1 MTYQET
7 LDFMFSQLPMYHRIG
22 AAAYKADI
30 QPTIDMMEA
39 LGNPERKFK
48 SIHVA
53 GTNGKGSVSHFLASI
68 LQEAGYKV
76 GLYTSPHLVDFR
88 ERIRINGEMIPEQEV
103 VDFITHHPSLITEK
117 HLSFFEMTVGL
128 AFDYFAREMVDIAV
142 IEVGMGGRLDST
154 NVMPPAPPLNQ
165 GRCPQDGGVI
175 LSVITNIGLD
185 HTQFLGDTL
194 EKIAFEKAGIIK
206 PGVHVVIGETQPET
220 KPVFERVAAER
231 HAPITFADQH
241 WHVRTSAGNRDES
254 RLLFDVERR
263 HPAGN
268 TSEPPQPQWRCGLVS
283 QLAGSYQ
290 LKNLA
295 TVFEAVR
302 QLPLPLNG
310 HIVER
315 GIARVVDN
323 THLHGR
329 WQVIANRPLT
339 ICETAHN
346 APGIDAMLGKL
357 ATMHFAR
364 LHVIYGCVND
374 KDYRKILTHLHTEFA
389 KLGKPFDWRFSQ
401 PSVPRQLP
409 VADLQSAARDLGI
422 DGPAFPNVK
431 DAIADA
437 QQHWQV
443 TNYLLPIKKPPPNSR
458 AAATITCNKPSI
470 SRAGLRCR
478 AAFPSSPVR
487 LQVRGSVRVSLRA
500 AGAHLCRPVEYTTCP
515 DTRCSG

>member
-39 LGNPERKFK
+39 LGNPEREFR

-103 VDFITHHPSLITEK
+103 VDFITHHSSLITEK

-128 AFDYFAREMVDIAV
+128 AFDYFAREKVDIAV

-154 NVMPPAPPLNQ
+154 NVITPL
-165 GRCPQDGGVI
+165 

-206 PGVHVVIGETQPET
+206 PGVPVVIGETQPET

-241 WHVRTSAGNRDES
+241 WHVRTSAVNRDES
-254 RLLFDVERR
+254 RLLFDVLDLDM
-263 HPAGN
+263 AGDR
-268 TSEPPQPQWRCGLVS
+268 EDDEWRCGLVS

-302 QLPLPLNG
+302 QLPLPLND

-437 QQHWQV
+437 QQKADDQDLVLV
-443 TNYLLPIKKPPPNSR
+443 TG
-458 AAATITCNKPSI
+458 SI
-470 SRAGLRCR
+470 FLIADAL
-478 AAFPSSPVR
+478 A
-487 LQVRGSVRVSLRA
+487 
-500 AGAHLCRPVEYTTCP
+500 
-515 DTRCSG
+515 D

>member
-7 LDFMFSQLPMYHRIG
+7 LDFMFAQLPMYHRIG

-39 LGNPERKFK
+39 LGHPERKFK

-88 ERIRINGEMIPEQEV
+88 ERIRINGEMIPQQSV
-103 VDFITHHPSLITEK
+103 VDFVEANSRLFADL

-128 AFDYFAREMVDIAV
+128 AFDYFARERVDIAV
-142 IEVGMGGRLDST
+142 VEVGMGGRLDST
-154 NVMPPAPPLNQ
+154 NVITPL
-165 GRCPQDGGVI
+165 

-194 EKIAFEKAGIIK
+194 EKIAAEKAGIIK
-206 PGVHVVIGETQPET
+206 PCIPVVIGETQAET

-231 HAPITFADQH
+231 NAPITFADQH
-241 WHVRTSAGNRDES
+241 WHVRTNADNSDES
-254 RLLFDVERR
+254 RLLFDV
-263 HPAGN
+263 HSLATAGDR
-268 TSEPPQPQWRCGLVS
+268 EGGEWRCGLVS

-302 QLPLPLNG
+302 QLPLTLDG
-310 HIVER
+310 HIVEK
-315 GIARVVDN
+315 GIAHVVDN

-329 WQVIANRPLT
+329 WQVIGSRPLT

-357 ATMHFAR
+357 ATMPFAS

-374 KDYRKILTHLHTEFA
+374 KDYRKILTHLHAEFA
-389 KLGKPFDWRFSQ
+389 RLGKPFDWRFSQ
-401 PSVPRQLP
+401 PSVPRGLP
-409 VADLQSAARDLGI
+409 VADLQSAATTLGI
-422 DGPAFPNVK
+422 QGEAFVNVK
-431 DAIADA
+431 DAIGDA
-437 QQHWQV
+437 
-443 TNYLLPIKKPPPNSR
+443 R
-458 AAATITCNKPSI
+458 AAAAPADLVLVTGSI
-470 SRAGLRCR
+470 FLIADAL
-478 AAFPSSPVR
+478 A
-487 LQVRGSVRVSLRA
+487 
-500 AGAHLCRPVEYTTCP
+500 
-515 DTRCSG
+515 